1 MTVFKNFTLTRDLN
15 FWADQNFCSLVGDCG
30 LEFAAKLEVICQR
43 NNNVDEDHL
52 GVEGDGA
59 LVDVLPVVALSC
71 LHVDD
76 LPIITQA
83 CYQNEH
89 YDLNAVKIAES
100 ITHKCRS

>member
-1 MTVFKNFTLTRDLN
+1 MIVVLSSQPSWK
-15 FWADQNFCSLVGDCG
+15 
-30 LEFAAKLEVICQR
+30 VICQR